1 MRDTDRDRNTAS
13 ERKGNVEETEHFR
26 AYPT

>member
-1 MRDTDRDRNTAS
+1 MRDVDRDRNIAA
-13 ERKGNVEETEHFR
+13 ERKGSVEETEHFR

>member
-1 MRDTDRDRNTAS
+1 MRDVDRDRNIAS
-13 ERKGNVEETEHFR
+13 ERKGKEGETEHFR